1 MSTSESGLKGEDSDK
16 SESQHDDH
24 TTAIDPRQWPNKVRR
39 GAAITMGVFAFLEPF
54 ASSMIAPSLPLIAEE
69 FGITSSVE
77 RSVSTQIYMWTR
89 ISGTH
94 SLTRTACSLVVPL
107 TLCIWDSPAGACFG
121 EHWTQT
127 HSGILSWLLSDFH
140 DRMRIRSEQRPAH
153 CLQSPG
159 RLWRLR
165 TSGFGCCSRG

>member
-16 SESQHDDH
+16 SESQHDDQ

-77 RSVSTQIYMWTR
+77 RSVSTQICKKKM
-89 ISGTH
+89 
-94 SLTRTACSLVVPL
+94 
-107 TLCIWDSPAGACFG
+107 TL
-121 EHWTQT
+121 
-127 HSGILSWLLSDFH
+127 
-140 DRMRIRSEQRPAH
+140 
-153 CLQSPG
+153 
-159 RLWRLR
+159 
-165 TSGFGCCSRG
+165 